1 MKPGGVL
8 FIAPSAY
15 PLGGV
20 AVWLDYLV
28 PGLKSLGIPA
38 KLALTAGPRHDAAA
52 YLSGHPG
59 LSARQISNP
68 TGSAQGRV
76 RAIAKVLAEQKP
88 EIVVAVNIVD
98 VYAAVREVRA
108 KRQQI
113 KAVMALHAIAADLLA
128 DLAREA
134 DVIDAVISTN
144 MLATRLCIEVAHIP
158 AERAFYAPCGVD
170 TNTLAS
176 LNRTPREGP
185 LRIAWIGRLENT
197 QKRTADLPAI
207 AARLDARGVDWQL
220 TLAGDGPDRDALL
233 AQLAPWIQ
241 SGRVQHIGA
250 LPADQIARVYAAS
263 DVLLVTS
270 EWETGPLVAWEA
282 MAARVALVT
291 SRYVGS
297 GLEGALQNGINCLHF
312 ETGSADDAAA
322 CLATLAREPQTLA
335 AIALAGQQLVQHRYT
350 VAASIRSW
358 AEALQRARDLPPLPS
373 AASRPPSQPRAA
385 PQGRLDR
392 LLGAQAGE
400 TLRAAMGIR
409 YEHADAGDEWP
420 HTGSAMPEGDLMQRA
435 ARIDRP
441 ERHPPENARQ

>member
-20 AVWLDYLV
+20 AVWLDYLI
-28 PGLKSLGIPA
+28 PGLQSLGIDA

-52 YLSGHPG
+52 YLSRYPG
-59 LSARQISNP
+59 LGALQIANP
-68 TGSAQGRV
+68 TGSAPGRV
-76 RAIAKVLAEQKP
+76 RAIANLLREHNP
-88 EIVVAVNIVD
+88 ETVVAVNIVD
-98 VYAAVREVRA
+98 VYAAVREIRA
-108 KRQQI
+108 KGQQI

-144 MLATRLCIEVAHIP
+144 QLATRLCVEVARIP
-158 AERAFYAPCGVD
+158 ADRALYAPCGVD
-170 TNTLAS
+170 TDSLAAMTRS
-176 LNRTPREGP
+176 PRESA

-207 AARLDARGVDWQL
+207 ASQLDALGVDYE
-220 TLAGDGPDRDALL
+220 LALVGDGPDRDTLL
-233 AQLAPWIQ
+233 QQLAPWIQ
-241 SGRVQHIGA
+241 SGRVKHIGA
-250 LPADQIARVYAAS
+250 LPPDQIACVYAQS

-282 MAARVALVT
+282 MAAQVALVT

-297 GLEGALQNGINCLHF
+297 GLEGALQSGVNCLAF
-312 ETGSADDAAA
+312 EIGSANDAAG

-335 AIALAGQQLVQHRYT
+335 SIALAGQQLVQQRYT
-350 VAASIRSW
+350 VARSIRSW
-358 AEALQRARDLPPLPS
+358 AECLRTAHELPPL
-373 AASRPPSQPRAA
+373 AAAAQLPRPAV

-392 LLGAQAGE
+392 LLGATAGE
-400 TLRAAMGIR
+400 TVRAALGIR
-409 YEHADAGDEWP
+409 YQHADAGDEWP
-420 HTGSAMPEGDLMQRA
+420 HTGSVTPDDDLMRLA
-435 ARIDRP
+435 GRIDRP
-441 ERHPPENARQ
+441 ERNPPDNGAAP